1 MAKHLSVR
9 LPWHDRG
16 WDGHV
21 CDRPTAN
28 VFCTGEYGLKAHG
41 IREGKRDNE
50 EEAQCSQPCASM
62 RADGYR
68 PPCLRTIQTFGGTAV
83 LPFQHEP
90 KSFLSTPDN
99 PIRSVDEGI
108 KPFTVGTWAYD
119 QVFRREEADDEV
131 PEEFAERYS
140 PESLAEKELTD
151 FSPL

>member
-41 IREGKRDNE
+41 IREGKKDVE
-50 EEAQCSQPCASM
+50 EEARRSKPCAFLP
-62 RADGYR
+62 ADKYR
-68 PPCLRTIQTFGGTAV
+68 PPCLQTIQTFGGTAP
-83 LPFQHEP
+83 LLYKHQP
-90 KSFLSTPDN
+90 KSFLSTPGN
-99 PIRSVDEGI
+99 LVQPIEEDI

-131 PEEFAERYS
+131 PEEFADRFP
-140 PESLAEKELTD
+140 PEDAQRNIAEL
-151 FSPL
+151 LR